1 MLPGVPRWQD
11 GINVKVSNVAPAVS
25 VATPHAISWGNVYS
39 LSGSFTDPGD
49 DSWTGTVDFGDGTG
63 NLSLILN
70 SNRTYSTDHFYAKPG
85 DYTASVVIQ
94 DGDGGSGSQS
104 FPVVVVGLPT
114 VNAGQGQTLQEG
126 GIASLAGASVLGGPM
141 CPS

>member
-1 MLPGVPRWQD
+1 M
-11 GINVKVSNVAPAVS
+11 
-25 VATPHAISWGNVYS
+25 
-39 LSGSFTDPGD
+39 
-49 DSWTGTVDFGDGTG
+49 
-63 NLSLILN
+63 N

-85 DYTASVVIQ
+85 AYTASVVIQ

-126 GIASLAGASVLGGPM
+126 GIASLAGASVTYGRADLSELDGTGQLGRRKFRNGDNRCGDGWRRDQSYAPL
-141 CPS
+141 C